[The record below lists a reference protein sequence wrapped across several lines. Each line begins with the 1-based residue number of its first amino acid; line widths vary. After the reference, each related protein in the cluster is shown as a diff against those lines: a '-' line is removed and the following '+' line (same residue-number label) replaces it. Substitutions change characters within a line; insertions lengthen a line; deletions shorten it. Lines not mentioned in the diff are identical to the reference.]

1 MKWLVIMAFLIVIVV
16 SIWIFLFYRVFLNRR
31 PNDIADQKRILL
43 LYKTNHADLL
53 SACKKLMQNKIDGLL
68 DENLWE
74 KDEFQIR
81 INNPFDDVT
90 IPKEILAL
98 DPAFI
103 MIFNDN
109 RVLIELVANY
119 FSVSVQA
126 FPEPIKNGGDKKL
139 LDELWY
145 SDIGYEK
152 FGNFDKYLKDLK
164 SRDDIPAEKN

>member
-74 KDEFQIR
+74 KDNFRLELI
-81 INNPFDDVT
+81 
-90 IPKEILAL
+90 ILL
-98 DPAFI
+98 
-103 MIFNDN
+103 MM
-109 RVLIELVANY
+109 
-119 FSVSVQA
+119 
-126 FPEPIKNGGDKKL
+126 
-139 LDELWY
+139 
-145 SDIGYEK
+145 
-152 FGNFDKYLKDLK
+152 
-164 SRDDIPAEKN
+164 